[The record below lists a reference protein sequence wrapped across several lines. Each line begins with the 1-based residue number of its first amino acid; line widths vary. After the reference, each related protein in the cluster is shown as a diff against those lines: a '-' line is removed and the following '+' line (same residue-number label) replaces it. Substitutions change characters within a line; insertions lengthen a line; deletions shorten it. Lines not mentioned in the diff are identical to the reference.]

1 MTEERLKKTELF
13 MAACKINILLA
24 CHPKHVYYLSG
35 FSTTARPYWQ
45 IKQTCCLAFPNGP
58 RFLILPA
65 PWAQENIT
73 VGPGF
78 EVVQYSG
85 QVEDCARTIA
95 SLLPRQSGLK
105 VGADLTWMSTPFFRA
120 LEKEL
125 PPALL
130 LDEHPVLA
138 WCRMVK
144 DPPEIEAL
152 YEAGK
157 ISDHALEMARGLI
170 TCGKEEQNIQSALN
184 SLMAAEGSMGQGFTT
199 KVISGAN
206 ASFPHHMSG
215 PWQIREKTATIVDLS
230 ATVRFYESDS
240 ARTYLTG
247 GPAPELSHI
256 HQGICEILKKLPQKL
271 CPGVPIKEI
280 DRFIRKEL
288 SQIRP
293 DAMQAGTIG
302 HGVGLDA
309 HEYPDISPDS
319 PELLQ
324 ENMTLAVEPALYLP
338 GHWGVRIENMF
349 HIRSSYADR
358 MNRLEESYGNL

>member
-13 MAACKINILLA
+13 MAACGINVLLA
-24 CHPKHVYYLSG
+24 CHPKNVYYLSG
-35 FSTTARPYWQ
+35 FATSARPYWQ
-45 IKQTCCLAFPNGP
+45 IKQTCCLIFPDGS

-65 PWAQENIT
+65 PWAQENIA

-78 EVVQYSG
+78 EVMEYSG
-85 QVEDCARTIA
+85 ETEDCARTVA
-95 SLLPRQSGLK
+95 SLLSRQSGAK

-120 LEKEL
+120 LAKEL
-125 PPALL
+125 PHTLL

-138 WCRMVK
+138 WCRMIK
-144 DPPEIEAL
+144 DPLEIEAL
-152 YEAGK
+152 YAAGK
-157 ISDHALEMARGLI
+157 ISDCALKKARDLI
-170 TCGKEEQNIQSALN
+170 TCGKEEQDIQSALN
-184 SLMAAEGSMGQGFTT
+184 SLMIAKGSMGQGFTT
-199 KVISGAN
+199 KVISGIN
-206 ASFPHHMSG
+206 GSLPHHMSG
-215 PWQIREKTATIVDLS
+215 SWQIREKTATIVDLS

-247 GPAPELSHI
+247 GPIPELSDI
-256 HQGICEILKKLPQKL
+256 HQGICEILEKLPQKL
-271 CPGVPIKEI
+271 YPGVPIKEI
-280 DRFIRKEL
+280 DSFIRKEL

-302 HGVGLDA
+302 HGVGLQA

-324 ENMTLAVEPALYLP
+324 ENMVLAIEPALYLP

-349 HIRSSYADR
+349 HIRSSHADI
-358 MNRLEESYGNL
+358 MNGLEASYGNR